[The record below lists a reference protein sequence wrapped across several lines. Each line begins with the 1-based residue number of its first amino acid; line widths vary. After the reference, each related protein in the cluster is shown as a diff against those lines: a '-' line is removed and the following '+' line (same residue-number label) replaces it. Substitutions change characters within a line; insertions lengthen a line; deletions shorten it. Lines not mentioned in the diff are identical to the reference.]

1 MLTYSRCDFLT
12 SGSELPR
19 DGALARRYA
28 RCQETTR
35 SIPQKHMPSMQIAA
49 YGVYAKTFI
58 RPKFSGNATVRSLRR
73 MAASMDAWAPR
84 VKVVPVPLEHCN
96 AEWIVT
102 SHGTSDR
109 VLLYLPGGGFIMRTP
124 RAHRHL
130 AAALARTSRA
140 RAQVVFYRLAPEHP
154 FPAGLDDCIAA
165 YERLLDEG
173 VDPGRIVVGG
183 DSAGGALVL
192 ALLLALRDAGR
203 PLPAGAFGL
212 SPSADLRR
220 WSKRGSAHGAP
231 PDVMFPGANE
241 IAVDMLLYVNGQEG
255 LLENPLVSPALGD
268 FRGLPSLF
276 LQCGSEE
283 SLCYDARAVAQRA
296 RESGVDVQL
305 EIWEKMPHVWHAM
318 RAPESDRAIEH
329 VGDFVRRRCP

>member
-1 MLTYSRCDFLT
+1 
-12 SGSELPR
+12 
-19 DGALARRYA
+19 
-28 RCQETTR
+28 
-35 SIPQKHMPSMQIAA
+35 MPSMQIAA

-84 VKVVPVPLEHCN
+84 VKVMPAPLEHCN
-96 AEWIVT
+96 AEWIAT

-124 RAHRHL
+124 RTSRHL

-173 VDPGRIVVGG
+173 VDAGRIVVGG

-192 ALLLALRDAGR
+192 SLLLALRDAGR

-220 WSKRGSAHGAP
+220 WSKHGAAPGAP
-231 PDVMFPGANE
+231 PDMMFPDATDVAV
-241 IAVDMLLYVNGQEG
+241 AVDMLLYVNGRES
-255 LLENPLVSPALGD
+255 LLENPLVSPALGN
-268 FRGLPSLF
+268 FRGLPPLF

-283 SLCYDARAVAQRA
+283 ALCYDAREVAQRA

-305 EIWEKMPHVWHAM
+305 EIWEKMPHVWHTL